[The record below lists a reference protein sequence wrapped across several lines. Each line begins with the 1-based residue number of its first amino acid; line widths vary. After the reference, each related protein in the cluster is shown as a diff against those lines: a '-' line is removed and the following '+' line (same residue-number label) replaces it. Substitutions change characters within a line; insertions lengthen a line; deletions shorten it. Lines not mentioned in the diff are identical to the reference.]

1 MLPWI
6 NQRKSRAHTYLDIIM
21 NKMNVSRRQFIK
33 SSSALAAGA
42 MVAPYVI
49 TSHAAP
55 VSELKIR
62 IGLVGC
68 GGRGIGATW
77 DALNAAKEHG
87 IKDIKVVAVG
97 DVFEERAKNFANTD
111 DPRIKGATPCF
122 GFDNYKQV
130 IDNPEVN
137 YVILATPPGFR
148 AQHFAY
154 AVEKGKD
161 IFTEKPVCVD
171 SNTARVFLKAAEES
185 VKKGLKVVGGTQRR
199 HQQGYVETIDQIKQ
213 GVIGKIIDLRC
224 YWNQGA
230 IWNNPWDINKS
241 DMENQL
247 RNWYHYLWLCG
258 DHIVEQHVH
267 NVDVCNWIKGEHPVR
282 AYGMGGREALKG
294 PGQIWDHF
302 AVDYEYADGTRMY
315 SQCRQIDNTDSN
327 VSEYVVG
334 TNGSSNPS
342 GNITFNTGKVWRAK
356 QGRNPYVQE
365 HMDLMTAI
373 ATNNKKVNEAKT
385 VAESCITAIMGRESA
400 YSGRKVTWEDII
412 EGDQNLVPDNL
423 VDMNSPVKP
432 WATPCPNTYE
442 LF

>member
-1 MLPWI
+1 M
-6 NQRKSRAHTYLDIIM
+6 K
-21 NKMNVSRRQFIK
+21 KMDVSRRQFIK
-33 SSSALAAGA
+33 SSSVLAAGA

-55 VSELKIR
+55 VTDLKVR

-68 GGRGIGATW
+68 GGRGQGATW
-77 DALNAAKEHG
+77 DAINAAKEHG
-87 IKDIKVVAVG
+87 IKDIQVVAVG
-97 DVFEERAKNFANTD
+97 DVFEERAKGFAGNQDIVKNTNGGKA
-111 DPRIKGATPCF
+111 ITAYY
-122 GFDNYKQV
+122 GFNNYKQV

-154 AVEKGKD
+154 VVEKGKNV
-161 IFTEKPVCVD
+161 FTEKPVCVD
-171 SNTARVFLKAAEES
+171 SATARLFLKAAEES
-185 VKKGLKVVGGTQRR
+185 EKKGLKVVAGTQRR
-199 HQQGYVETIDQIKQ
+199 HQLGYQETIEQIKM
-213 GVIGKIIDLRC
+213 GVIGDILDLRC
-224 YWNQGA
+224 YWNQGN
-230 IWNNPWDINKS
+230 IWNNPWNINKS
-241 DMENQL
+241 DLENQL

-267 NVDVCNWIKGEHPVR
+267 NVDVCNWIKGTHPVR
-282 AYGMGGREALKG
+282 AYGMGGRESLKG

-302 AVDYEYADGTRMY
+302 AVEYEYADGSRMY

-342 GNITFNTGKVWRAK
+342 GTITFKGNKKPWRAK

-373 ATNNKKVNEAKT
+373 AENQKVNEARQ

-400 YSGRKVTWEDII
+400 YSGRKVTWEDIL
-412 EGDQNLVPDNL
+412 EGNQNLMPENL
-423 VDMNSPVKP
+423 VDLNSAIKP
-432 WATPCPNTYE
+432 WNTPCPNSYE
-442 LF
+442 LS